1 MQLNFNQSE
10 IKNILSKNLLVLFLL
25 FFSFSLVRGN
35 PLTKNKLLVKI
46 EQQIEKGELVK
57 AEKKLLYL
65 EKSRKASFIERYYYS
80 KLLGKIYLTQQAFS
94 KYSLQV
100 EKSVKFARKT
110 HPIYQAEAFAN
121 KAYYW
126 HYMMWPDSALVYS
139 NKSMTLYR
147 KHEKFRA
154 KIDVPFIYEIY
165 AMTYLYRSDKTKPIA
180 YLEFDI
186 NDSRR
191 KQFQYFDSALYYQ
204 EKYPFKFTTDR
215 AMLYRSY
222 GNRWL
227 DMVSSYQIFTK
238 KESEQFKPLQWIA
251 FHRANELYD
260 KGLAC
265 LKKCH
270 KNDFVF
276 LTALKGTN
284 HTCVGKW
291 QEADAIFDA
300 AMCEFSSY
308 DLLNPSNF
316 AYQTLMDFLSIK
328 IRNTI
333 LLPYNRKEI
342 NKEIALLESL
352 KLGFW
357 KSFQAT
363 DDLPYDSYK
372 TSPYVNLFSLYTFKS
387 LHEPNGEKHFKKAV
401 SYLLTMK
408 SYFNFLQNSKEINP
422 AKLPFLDV
430 NRIQKRLK
438 KNECYLFM
446 FSDSDYLK
454 NRRILIT
461 NTKIQ
466 FVKSYNKYALT
477 SDAIDTLSV
486 QEFKRLSIQD
496 YRNTFESVLRII
508 PSVKKV
514 YISYDDVIP
523 YELLVKDTTGNTFSN
538 LKYFGKHINFVRIY
552 NPYTYFDKPV
562 TSPMKQFDVRFLKL
576 KGTSKLLFM
585 TDFFNNYHPVKNFSK
600 ENYTG
605 NLKNLLKEK
614 GILHLFGHGE
624 LAINVEANTRNF
636 QFSYQN
642 SGKHNSV
649 TKLTGNFKVN
659 RDLVVLNNC
668 FSGFPLFIENQFNK
682 TIQLRIMSNGA
693 KALIGSPSKV
703 DDYYS
708 AELFK
713 LFYAKIE
720 AGMYYE
726 DAFFEAKQTFFKE
739 HAELS
744 QPNYWNGLQLIQS
757 YKVRNEA
764 LKSNPAFVNWWL
776 LSAFLD
782 MLLMLLYVL
791 LKKRLGF
798 HRSIE

>member
-1 MQLNFNQSE
+1 MLVNVKQSV
-10 IKNILSKNLLVLFLL
+10 IRNITIRKLLVVFLL
-25 FFSFSLVRGN
+25 FFSFSIVRGN
-35 PLTKNKLLVKI
+35 SLTKNKSLIKI

-147 KHEKFRA
+147 KHEKFRT
-154 KIDVPFIYEIY
+154 KIDVPFIYEVY
-165 AMTYLYRSDKTKPIA
+165 AMTYLYRSDKTKPNA
-180 YLEFDI
+180 YLDYDI

-284 HTCVGKW
+284 HTCVGRW
-291 QEADAIFDA
+291 READSIFDA

-342 NKEIALLESL
+342 NKEIALLDSL
-352 KLGFW
+352 KLAFW
-357 KSFQAT
+357 KSFQVT

-372 TSPYVNLFSLYTFKS
+372 TSPYINLFSLYTFKS
-387 LHEPNGEKHFKKAV
+387 LNEPNGEKHFKKAV

-408 SYFNFLQNSKEINP
+408 SYFNFLQNNKEMNP

-496 YRNTFESVLRII
+496 YRNNFESVLQII

-538 LKYFGKHINFVRIY
+538 LKYCGKHINFVRIY
-552 NPYTYFDKPV
+552 NPYTYFGNQITKPL
-562 TSPMKQFDVRFLKL
+562 KQFDVRFLKL

-585 TDFFNNYHPVKNFSK
+585 TDFFNNFHPINNFSK

-624 LAINVEANTRNF
+624 LAINVEADTRNF

-642 SGKHNSV
+642 NSKYKSV

-668 FSGFPLFIENQFNK
+668 FSGFPLFTENQFNK

-693 KALIGSPSKV
+693 KALISSPNKV

-720 AGMYYE
+720 AGTYYE

-739 HAELS
+739 HPELS

-757 YKVRNEA
+757 YKVRNKS

-782 MLLMLLYVL
+782 MLVMLLYVL
-791 LKKRLGF
+791 LNRRLIF